1 VGKFH
6 NQTPGGK
13 RRSKA
18 ALCESCGLPMSPET
32 SGCYEVT
39 MITRIGPGKVADPDA
54 PPRRV
59 LWRLCSIMCVEL
71 FARGHTH
78 LDTALGGYWGES
90 EEEG

>member
-1 VGKFH
+1 
-6 NQTPGGK
+6 
-13 RRSKA
+13 
-18 ALCESCGLPMSPET
+18 
-32 SGCYEVT
+32 